1 MYKRPLPKPRLTCD
15 KPLARAESSP
25 FWSMCQTNQAPPYV
39 PKAHGPI
46 IQIESLI
53 FGLRRRGVPE
63 NHLEKL
69 REENKYTPPI
79 PVRSK
84 KKKKKA
90 PVEELVF
97 SVPVALPKK
106 KVLKAVVKKI

>member
-15 KPLARAESSP
+15 KPLAHAESSP
-25 FWSMCQTNQAPPYV
+25 FWSMCQPNTIPPPYP
-39 PKAHGPI
+39 PKANGPI

-63 NHLEKL
+63 NQLEKL
-69 REENKYTPPI
+69 REENKYTPPL

-90 PVEELVF
+90 PVEEIVF
-97 SVPVALPKK
+97 SVPPKK